1 MFAWLRRSFVTGL
14 FVTVP
19 LVVSVVAIVWTFRF
33 ADSVTSGLG
42 ERWIGR
48 HVPGLGLLATA
59 LIVLAAGATASN
71 VIGRRLVERTEALL
85 MHVPVFR
92 TIYSPV
98 KQLVDAFS
106 PTNELGFKR
115 MVLLDDPA
123 RGSVLGFLTREFSV
137 DRGRG
142 PEPMM
147 AVYVPTN
154 QLYMGQV
161 VVCPPER
168 ITFPELTVE
177 EGVRVF
183 LTGGMGLP
191 EHVRTRRSGPD
202 PAMMTGR
209 VQNEGDTR

>member
-1 MFAWLRRSFVTGL
+1 MLSWLRRSFVTGF

-33 ADSVTSGLG
+33 ADRLTSGLG

-48 HVPGLGLLATA
+48 HVPGLGLVATA
-59 LIVLAAGATASN
+59 LIVLVAGAIGNN
-71 VIGRRLVERTEALL
+71 VIGRRLVRRGEALL
-85 MHVPVFR
+85 MQVPVFR
-92 TIYSPV
+92 TVYAPV
-98 KQLVDAFS
+98 KQLIEAFS

-115 MVLLDDPA
+115 MVLVEDPS
-123 RGSVLGFLTREFSV
+123 RGFALGFLTREFTV

-142 PEPMM
+142 PESFL
-147 AVYVPTN
+147 AVYLPTN
-154 QLYMGQV
+154 QLYLGQV

-168 ITFPELTVE
+168 ATFPDMTVE

-191 EHVRTRRSGPD
+191 EHLRAKRSG
-202 PAMMTGR
+202 
-209 VQNEGDTR
+209 EGD